1 MACVDQLNVPWT
13 DKCDHL
19 KKIFFNER
27 DGKIELPAGI
37 PSEKPKRPVQH
48 VQGEPLCLS
57 HSWSSSPGTRMD
69 EWESVF
75 RINPGNVTSIVLSPP
90 PQGLTWTEIIY
101 QGDHPKTTHQILS
114 PFTPHCHGLTQKP
127 FAIVH
132 SLTSSAWAVPTSRVP
147 LFLCL
152 ECSLQEHKMT
162 FNHQLPH
169 EALNEISLPPPLLH
183 KPNLYQGCPIPQTS
197 EFSAL
202 QHSNCP
208 FTCLSPHTR
217 LWAAQGWSP
226 ISSSLP
232 RLMAWSTVGTC
243 TS

>member
-1 MACVDQLNVPWT
+1 
-13 DKCDHL
+13 
-19 KKIFFNER
+19 
-27 DGKIELPAGI
+27 
-37 PSEKPKRPVQH
+37 
-48 VQGEPLCLS
+48 
-57 HSWSSSPGTRMD
+57 MD

-75 RINPGNVTSIVLSPP
+75 RINPGNFTSIVLSPP

-114 PFTPHCHGLTQKP
+114 PVYSSLPWFDTEALCHCTFTHFLCMSFSYVQM
-127 FAIVH
+127 
-132 SLTSSAWAVPTSRVP
+132 P

-169 EALNEISLPPPLLH
+169 EALSEISLPPPLLH

-217 LWAAQGWSP
+217 L
-226 ISSSLP
+226 
-232 RLMAWSTVGTC
+232 
-243 TS
+243 